1 MAPHPMNAF
10 KRLPGFTRS
19 MPGLAQRL
27 WRRLPAVLLWGTLV
41 PLGKTHLWDGRA
53 RLGLAGDWCLGHRME
68 DAFVSGLELA
78 LAVA

>member
-27 WRRLPAVLLWGTLV
+27 WRRLPAILLSGTLV
-41 PLGKTHLWDGRA
+41 PLGLAALNHALAPAAPKSGAADA
-53 RLGLAGDWCLGHRME
+53 LAGPRR
-68 DAFVSGLELA
+68 
-78 LAVA
+78 